1 MEGGRKVKS
10 GIPGPGVRY
19 VAAAAAASYKMA
31 GGGALVSWVIYAT
44 GRGSGECP
52 VRAQC

>member
-19 VAAAAAASYKMA
+19 VAAAAAGYKMA
-31 GGGALVSWVIYAT
+31 GGGSI
-44 GRGSGECP
+44 GELGDICDGH
-52 VRAQC
+52 RQW